1 MSKAKGAKTAS
12 KNNPTSRV
20 KAAEVFYNEK
30 KVEPVLVI
38 NGTRRYMAAAY
49 EDGSM
54 PSDKDGAPLPW
65 ADISN

>member
-1 MSKAKGAKTAS
+1 MSKSKTAKTAS

-20 KAAEVFYNEK
+20 KAAEVFFNDK

-38 NGTRRYMAAAY
+38 DGRRRYMAAAY

-54 PSDKDGAPLPW
+54 PMDSNGSPLPW
-65 ADISN
+65 ADVSN